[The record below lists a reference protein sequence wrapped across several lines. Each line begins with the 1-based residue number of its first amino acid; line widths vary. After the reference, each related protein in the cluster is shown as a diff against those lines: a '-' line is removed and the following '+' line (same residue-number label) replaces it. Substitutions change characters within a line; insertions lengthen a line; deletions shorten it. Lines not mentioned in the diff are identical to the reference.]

1 MGDLTK
7 VPSTTVR
14 RDDRGSYDRDLAYA
28 ILDEATIAH
37 VGFVVDERPF
47 VIPMVFGRDGD
58 RLLLHGSVATRL
70 TRSLS
75 IGAPVCV
82 TVTLVDGLVMARSQF
97 HHSMNYRSVV
107 IVGDAHRIDDPDEA
121 ERALE
126 VVVDH
131 IAHGRTAE
139 ARATSRVELRQTS
152 VIEVPIDT
160 ASVKVRTGPPVDDDE
175 DLTLDVWAGVIPVRT
190 VYGTPEP
197 DAITGGRA
205 LDPSIASLI
214 ASSDTAPSID
224 TGSAG

>member
-7 VPSTTVR
+7 SPSTTVR
-14 RDDRGSYDRDLAYA
+14 RDDRGSYDRELAYA
-28 ILDEATIAH
+28 ILDEAMIAH
-37 VGFVVDERPF
+37 VGFVIDERPF

-75 IGAPVCV
+75 KGAPVCV

-107 IVGDAHRIDDPDEA
+107 IVGDARRVEDPAAA

-131 IAHGRTAE
+131 IARGRTAE
-139 ARATSRVELRQTS
+139 ARSTSRVELRQTS
-152 VIEVPIDT
+152 VIEIPIDT
-160 ASVKVRTGPPVDDDE
+160 ASVKVRTGPPIDDDD
-175 DLTLDVWAGVIPVRT
+175 DLALEVWAGVIPVRT

-197 DAITGGRA
+197 DELTAARP
-205 LDPSIASLI
+205 LDPSIAALV
-214 ASSDTAPSID
+214 APP
-224 TGSAG
+224 SA